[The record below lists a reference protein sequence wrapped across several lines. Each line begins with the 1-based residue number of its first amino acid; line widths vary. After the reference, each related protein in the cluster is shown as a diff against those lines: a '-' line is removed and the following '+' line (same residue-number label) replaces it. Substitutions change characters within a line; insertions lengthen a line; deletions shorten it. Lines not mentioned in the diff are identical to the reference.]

1 MLIEVDKDVYDDI
14 KEQYNCGIDK
24 QWDDNWE
31 MHYYVDDAILD
42 LYESNCL
49 TICEEWQIAKKQ
61 KSKDIRCS
69 STSLPTNILFG

>member
-1 MLIEVDKDVYDDI
+1 MLLQYRLYFIMFTTVLVEVDKDVYDDI
-14 KEQYNCGIDK
+14 KEQYDCGIDK

-49 TICEEWQIAKKQ
+49 IICEQW
-61 KSKDIRCS
+61 
-69 STSLPTNILFG
+69 

>member
-1 MLIEVDKDVYDDI
+1 MLVEVDKDVYDDI
-14 KEQYNCGIDK
+14 KEQYDCRIDK

-49 TICEEWQIAKKQ
+49 IICEQW
-61 KSKDIRCS
+61 
-69 STSLPTNILFG
+69 